1 MNHASKFSKLF
12 TERNKVLNNILNK
25 KSKIIDVLKKKNRK
39 DFSDY
44 KDLYPVDSRPQF
56 YLKVYR
62 QIHEI
67 K

>member
-1 MNHASKFSKLF
+1 MNDASKFSKLF
-12 TERNKVLNNILNK
+12 TERNKVVHNILNK
-25 KSKIIDVLKKKNRK
+25 KSKIIDVLKKKTEKTCN
-39 DFSDY
+39 Y

-56 YLKVYR
+56 YPKVYR